1 MKNNKQFNYVSL
13 KHFHSL
19 FITSYKDGIRTQACR
34 FICHLEGSDVKNQTW
49 DTSAE
54 QLETKLR
61 LAEISG
67 VGGTRA
73 RSSSAARDRKNA
85 TYGK

>member
-1 MKNNKQFNYVSL
+1 MKNNKQFNCVSL

-19 FITSYKDGIRTQACR
+19 FITSHRDGIRTQVCR
-34 FICHLEGSDVKNQTW
+34 FDCHLQGSDVKNQSW
-49 DTSAE
+49 DTSSE

-73 RSSSAARDRKNA
+73 RTCSAARERKNV